1 MKPAAA
7 LVAALSLAA
16 CSSGSVVTRGEGLTL
31 TAAAAPGL
39 AGRYRIAV
47 GAIVDKTTSGDG
59 SQTQQLAAMNADRA
73 EIAQLQPTAITDGIR
88 DMLITELFGVGRF
101 IVLER
106 AALDDVITEQE
117 FAASARAG
125 DKTRI
130 PKGQLEGAELIVV
143 GALTAFDAGVSGGAL
158 PVPVPLGDKGD
169 FGIAH
174 IRFKRGYVALDVRV
188 IDARTGRVLSVA
200 TATGRN
206 SRFGFDFDV
215 FSFGA
220 HHSVHLPGVLTYFSN
235 TPVEKALQEMVIL
248 AVRHVAERVPAVS
261 AAP

>member
-1 MKPAAA
+1 MAYSLPDLPYDYGA
-7 LVAALSLAA
+7 L
-16 CSSGSVVTRGEGLTL
+16 E
-31 TAAAAPGL
+31 PH
-39 AGRYRIAV
+39 
-47 GAIVDKTTSGDG
+47 TSGQIIELHHDKHHAAYVAG
-59 SQTQQLAAMNADRA
+59 ANTTLEKLAD
-73 EIAQLQPTAITDGIR
+73 
-88 DMLITELFGVGRF
+88 
-101 IVLER
+101 
-106 AALDDVITEQE
+106 
-117 FAASARAG
+117 AR
-125 DKTRI
+125 
-130 PKGQLEGAELIVV
+130 
-143 GALTAFDAGVSGGAL
+143 
-158 PVPVPLGDKGD
+158 DKGD

-248 AVRHVAERVPAVS
+248 AVRHVAERVPAVP